1 MNDDLNQFT
10 IEHELQVRLLNLVV
24 DEASDYDRDQL
35 MHLMEQRPELKLYV
49 EHLQHMHGL
58 LVTVGAGD
66 WDKEPAPE
74 TNATEWKL
82 PEDRRN
88 KLLAI
93 LDGRAAQEAP
103 TKTVTL
109 ATPIVKNKRLSFGI
123 RLAVLAASVCV
134 IATVLLLPAK
144 YAARQSA
151 RILRFGN
158 DVTSGMPSPYYL
170 EDDVQYFPP
179 NGDSSQSSAPSPP
192 FGSPAL
198 QSMPLQQSVTV
209 PDGGTLM
216 LGGIKRDANG
226 QVSRG
231 AERVLQEEFAKE
243 NLLAY
248 DKPGEAPRI
257 AGDNV
262 QNNQWDQSRTL
273 TRDEVRDAKKD
284 TSAENV
290 EFFGRWFAGP
300 TTNGPTEGTALDFVE
315 PGSSVRER
323 GLTAA
328 TDPKPATDGIDNLSS
343 IAQAP
348 AAPSSGEALGE
359 GGNYFGTQA
368 ETPTKGYAGMGGG
381 TGGMGGGY
389 GGMGG
394 APPGGGTGGYTEAP
408 DVALGRSVA
417 STGEGGY
424 GAPADAKDVF
434 FGDLEKANK
443 EEKFSKHTD
452 LLEQTLEGID
462 IDSAPIRY
470 PNTEA
475 WQLLAE
481 QRKQRYENSSSTDSP
496 QQVDPQ
502 TKRELAELAD
512 GSLPFDDRRPT
523 ELERTIELQRL
534 NDRLAEQESRGELTG
549 KQSVN
554 RLFKNNGP
562 ASGESTQMMTVSP
575 TIIIPEE
582 EEEKIVSQTEDRFGD
597 ATKSPS
603 EPMYRFVAPKLEK
616 AAESD
621 KVMLGKELK
630 SSLGVEAKAKQVQ
643 PAKPI
648 APVREIAASAEPFS
662 TFSLHVSDV
671 SFQLA
676 QSALNQGQWPA
687 RATLRP
693 EEFLNAF
700 DYQDPT
706 PNDSE
711 MVACQIEQATHPFQ
725 MQRNLVRIAMKTGAS
740 GRALNMPLR
749 LTVLLDISGSMERHD
764 RKYAIQKAFQALA
777 SQLRDQ
783 DQITL
788 IAFAN
793 TPRLIADRYNAEQA
807 RTLSSVIEKTP
818 SQGGTNIEAALT
830 LAREKARE
838 QFVNGGQNRI
848 VMLTDGAVNLG
859 NADPNSLSKQIVE
872 LRNEGIAFDAAG
884 ICAQD
889 LNDEVLEALT
899 RQGDGR
905 YYLINADDSTAESFS
920 KQLAGALRP
929 TAKNVKVQV
938 EFNPQRVG
946 QYRLIG
952 FEKHQLKKED
962 FRNDRVDAA
971 ELAAAEAGVA
981 MYQVEVKPDGVGDV
995 GSVSVR
1001 FQDVSTGQMIERR
1014 WPITYNAK
1022 TPSIDAT
1029 KPTMQLATAATL
1041 FALKLTGEPS
1051 SDRIDF
1057 SMLSGLVS
1065 NVPSAFANQP
1075 RVQALLTMIN
1085 QARSLGEPPQVG
1097 N

>member
-58 LVTVGAGD
+58 LATVGAGD
-66 WDKEPAPE
+66 WNKEPTPE
-74 TNATEWKL
+74 TSESEWKL

-93 LDGRAAQEAP
+93 LDGKSETESPA
-103 TKTVTL
+103 KTITL
-109 ATPIVKNKRLSFGI
+109 ATPIVKNKRLSYFI
-123 RLAVLAASVCV
+123 RLAVVAASICV
-134 IATVLLLPAK
+134 IATVLLLPAQ

-151 RILRFGN
+151 RKLRFGP
-158 DVTSGMPSPYYL
+158 DVSGGTPNAYYL
-170 EDDVQYFPP
+170 DSSVEYSEASRNVAPASPAITAPAFPP
-179 NGDSSQSSAPSPP
+179 PSSSSP
-192 FGSPAL
+192 
-198 QSMPLQQSVTV
+198 VTV
-209 PDGGTLM
+209 PDGGTIM
-216 LGGIKRDANG
+216 LGGIKREANG
-226 QVSRG
+226 RVTRG
-231 AERVLQEEFAKE
+231 SEQVLQEEFAKQ
-243 NLLAY
+243 NIGAF
-248 DKPGEAPRI
+248 DKPGDAPRI
-257 AGDNV
+257 AGDAGK
-262 QNNQWDQSRTL
+262 NNLWDKSSSFA
-273 TRDEVRDAKKD
+273 RDDFQDAKKAAPANGAD
-284 TSAENV
+284 
-290 EFFGRWFAGP
+290 FFGRGLAES
-300 TTNGPTEGTALDFVE
+300 TTNGPVAGKQLDLAE
-315 PGSSVRER
+315 KGLSDREKSE
-323 GLTAA
+323 TIA
-328 TDPKPATDGIDNLSS
+328 TDPMPATDRIDNLLNF
-343 IAQAP
+343 AQSP
-348 AAPSSGEALGE
+348 ATPSSGDVS
-359 GGNYFGTQA
+359 
-368 ETPTKGYAGMGGG
+368 GG
-381 TGGMGGGY
+381 TSNDFRTDGDTASMGYGGMSGGMGGMGGGSGGGRAEGY
-389 GGMGG
+389 GADPGTGSGYGAGMGG
-394 APPGGGTGGYTEAP
+394 MNWQ
-408 DVALGRSVA
+408 VR
-417 STGEGGY
+417 GEGGY
-424 GAPADAKDVF
+424 GDPANPENVTGHRENVNENVVDYSSVPMGTRAAGSEALQDNIPNFDSSQLSDWASLSEKRRRRDLSLSAQDPPTQTNLQENKEAARTADELLRLDAK
-434 FGDLEKANK
+434 
-443 EEKFSKHTD
+443 
-452 LLEQTLEGID
+452 
-462 IDSAPIRY
+462 
-470 PNTEA
+470 
-475 WQLLAE
+475 
-481 QRKQRYENSSSTDSP
+481 
-496 QQVDPQ
+496 
-502 TKRELAELAD
+502 ELN
-512 GSLPFDDRRPT
+512 G
-523 ELERTIELQRL
+523 
-534 NDRLAEQESRGELTG
+534 RLAEQQSQSPSEG
-549 KQSVN
+549 KQ
-554 RLFKNNGP
+554 LNNFRRRI
-562 ASGESTQMMTVSP
+562 SDSQIFDSTLMMTVTP
-575 TIIIPEE
+575 RIIIPEE
-582 EEEKIVSQTEDRFGD
+582 EEEKIVAQTEERFGD
-597 ATKSPS
+597 ATKTPS

-621 KVMLGKELK
+621 KVELSREPK
-630 SSLGVEAKAKQVQ
+630 LSLGVEAKGKQVQ

-648 APVREIAASAEPFS
+648 APVREIAASADPFS

-676 QSALNQGQWPA
+676 QSALSQGQWPA
-687 RATLRP
+687 QSTLRP

-706 PNDSE
+706 PNDAE
-711 MVACQIEQATHPFQ
+711 MVACQMEQATHPFQ
-725 MQRNLVRIAMKTGAS
+725 MQRNLLRIAMKTGAS

-749 LTVLLDISGSMERHD
+749 LTVLLDVSGSMERHD
-764 RKYAIQKAFQALA
+764 RKLAIQKAFQALA

-793 TPRLIADRYNAEQA
+793 TPRLIADRYNVEQSK
-807 RTLSSVIEKTP
+807 TLTSVIEKTP

-889 LNDEVLEALT
+889 LNDEILEALT

-905 YYLINADDSTAESFS
+905 YYLINSDDSTAESFS

-962 FRNDRVDAA
+962 FRNDQVDAA

-981 MYQVEVKPDGVGDV
+981 MYQVEVKPDGIGDV

-1001 FQDVSTGQMIERR
+1001 FQDVSTGQMVERR

-1022 TPSIDAT
+1022 TPSVDTT

-1041 FALKLTGEPS
+1041 FALKLKGEPS
-1051 SDRIDF
+1051 TDRIDF

-1065 NVPSAFANQP
+1065 SLPSGFANQP

>member
-1 MNDDLNQFT
+1 MNDDLNQFS

-24 DEASDYDRDQL
+24 GEASDYDRDQL

-58 LVTVGAGD
+58 LSTVGAGD

-74 TNATEWKL
+74 ASESDWKL
-82 PEDRRN
+82 PEGRRT

-93 LDGRAAQEAP
+93 LDGKLETESPA
-103 TKTVTL
+103 KTITL
-109 ATPIVKNKRLSFGI
+109 ATPIVKNKRLSYGI
-123 RLAVLAASVCV
+123 RLAVLAASICV
-134 IATVLLLPAK
+134 VASLFLLPAQF
-144 YAARQSA
+144 ALRQSA
-151 RILRFGN
+151 RKLRFGP
-158 DVTSGMPSPYYL
+158 DVSGGLPSPYYL
-170 EDDVQYFPP
+170 DSDVVYTEA
-179 NGDSSQSSAPSPP
+179 SSNV
-192 FGSPAL
+192 SPA
-198 QSMPLQQSVTV
+198 SPAITAPAFPTPSSSSPVVV
-209 PDGGTLM
+209 PDGGTIM
-216 LGGIKRDANG
+216 LGGIKRFGNG
-226 QVSRG
+226 QVMRDS
-231 AERVLQEEFAKE
+231 EKVLQEDLAKQ
-243 NLLAY
+243 NTWKV
-248 DKPGEAPRI
+248 DKPGSAPRI
-257 AGDNV
+257 AGDST
-262 QNNQWDQSRTL
+262 QNNLWDESRTL
-273 TRDEVRDAKKD
+273 TRDDFRDAKKD
-284 TSAENV
+284 APANGA
-290 EFFGRWFAGP
+290 EFFGRGLAESS
-300 TTNGPTEGTALDFVE
+300 TNGPAMVKELDFVE
-315 PGSSVRER
+315 PQLSDRER
-323 GLTAA
+323 GGTAA
-328 TDPKPATDGIDNLSS
+328 TDPKPATDGIDNLLNF
-343 IAQAP
+343 AQAP
-348 AAPSSGEALGE
+348 AAPSSGDASGFDR
-359 GGNYFGTQA
+359 NYFGTTD
-368 ETPTKGYAGMGGG
+368 ETPSKGYAGMGGG
-381 TGGMGGGY
+381 LGGMG

-394 APPGGGTGGYTEAP
+394 APGGGGTGGYGEAP
-408 DVALGRSVA
+408 DVAIGRSAA

-424 GAPADAKDVF
+424 GNPANSRNENGQLEDVKDKGV
-434 FGDLEKANK
+434 
-443 EEKFSKHTD
+443 
-452 LLEQTLEGID
+452 
-462 IDSAPIRY
+462 
-470 PNTEA
+470 
-475 WQLLAE
+475 
-481 QRKQRYENSSSTDSP
+481 ENSSVPMDVGAADSRTAQDIIPNFDSSELLGWVALAEKQSEKGRSLSAQDSP
-496 QQVDPQ
+496 TQ
-502 TKRELAELAD
+502 TDFEEKKNLSDLTGNALRFDAKELN
-512 GSLPFDDRRPT
+512 G
-523 ELERTIELQRL
+523 
-534 NDRLAEQESRGELTG
+534 RLAEQESLGELTG

-554 RLFKNNGP
+554 RLYSNSDPGRR
-562 ASGESTQMMTVSP
+562 ESIQMMTVSP
-575 TIIIPEE
+575 RIIIPEE
-582 EEEKIVSQTEDRFGD
+582 GEEKIVEQTEDRFGD

-603 EPMYRFVAPKLEK
+603 EPLYRFVAPKLEK
-616 AAESD
+616 AAASD
-621 KVMLGKELK
+621 KVELSREPK
-630 SSLGVEAKAKQVQ
+630 LSLGVEAKAKQVQ

-687 RATLRP
+687 QPTLRP

-725 MQRNLVRIAMKTGAS
+725 MTRNLVRIAMKTGAS

-889 LNDEVLEALT
+889 LNDEILEALT

-981 MYQVEVKPDGVGDV
+981 MYQVEVKPDGIGDV

-1001 FQDVSTGQMIERR
+1001 FQDVSTGQMVERR

-1022 TPSIDAT
+1022 TPSVDAT

-1041 FALKLTGEPS
+1041 FALKLKGEPS
-1051 SDRIDF
+1051 TDRIDF

-1065 NVPSAFANQP
+1065 NLPSAFANQP

>member
-1 MNDDLNQFT
+1 
-10 IEHELQVRLLNLVV
+10 
-24 DEASDYDRDQL
+24 
-35 MHLMEQRPELKLYV
+35 
-49 EHLQHMHGL
+49 
-58 LVTVGAGD
+58 
-66 WDKEPAPE
+66 
-74 TNATEWKL
+74 
-82 PEDRRN
+82 
-88 KLLAI
+88 
-93 LDGRAAQEAP
+93 
-103 TKTVTL
+103 
-109 ATPIVKNKRLSFGI
+109 
-123 RLAVLAASVCV
+123 
-134 IATVLLLPAK
+134 
-144 YAARQSA
+144 
-151 RILRFGN
+151 
-158 DVTSGMPSPYYL
+158 
-170 EDDVQYFPP
+170 
-179 NGDSSQSSAPSPP
+179 
-192 FGSPAL
+192 
-198 QSMPLQQSVTV
+198 
-209 PDGGTLM
+209 
-216 LGGIKRDANG
+216 
-226 QVSRG
+226 
-231 AERVLQEEFAKE
+231 
-243 NLLAY
+243 
-248 DKPGEAPRI
+248 
-257 AGDNV
+257 
-262 QNNQWDQSRTL
+262 
-273 TRDEVRDAKKD
+273 
-284 TSAENV
+284 
-290 EFFGRWFAGP
+290 
-300 TTNGPTEGTALDFVE
+300 
-315 PGSSVRER
+315 
-323 GLTAA
+323 
-328 TDPKPATDGIDNLSS
+328 
-343 IAQAP
+343 
-348 AAPSSGEALGE
+348 
-359 GGNYFGTQA
+359 
-368 ETPTKGYAGMGGG
+368 MGGG
-381 TGGMGGGY
+381 LGGMGGGMDRGDGTSPGAGSGY
-389 GGMGG
+389 GLGMGG
-394 APPGGGTGGYTEAP
+394 PTG
-408 DVALGRSVA
+408 
-417 STGEGGY
+417 GEGGY
-424 GAPADAKDVF
+424 GVPIDGRVVIGQSDRESKVGKDSLQQLKENKPTDQPTPF
-434 FGDLEKANK
+434 FM
-443 EEKFSKHTD
+443 
-452 LLEQTLEGID
+452 D
-462 IDSAPIRY
+462 IATPEALAAQLGEPKRR
-470 PNTEA
+470 TE
-475 WQLLAE
+475 
-481 QRKQRYENSSSTDSP
+481 SS
-496 QQVDPQ
+496 
-502 TKRELAELAD
+502 ELAD
-512 GSLPFDDRRPT
+512 GMLPFDDRRPT
-523 ELERTIELQRL
+523 ELKRTIELQRL

-554 RLFKNNGP
+554 RLYSNSDPGR
-562 ASGESTQMMTVSP
+562 GESTLMMTVSP
-575 TIIIPEE
+575 AIIIPEE

-603 EPMYRFVAPKLEK
+603 EPMSRFVAPKLEK
-616 AAESD
+616 SAESD

-630 SSLGVEAKAKQVQ
+630 SSLGVDVKAKQVQ

-807 RTLSSVIEKTP
+807 RTLSTVIEKTP

-859 NADPNSLSKQIVE
+859 NADPSSLSKQIVE

-946 QYRLIG
+946 QYLLIG

-1029 KPTMQLATAATL
+1029 KPAMQLATASTL

-1065 NVPSAFANQP
+1065 NLQSAFANQP

>member
-1 MNDDLNQFT
+1 MNDDLNQFS

-58 LVTVGAGD
+58 LSTVGAGD
-66 WDKEPAPE
+66 WDKEPTPE
-74 TNATEWKL
+74 TSESEWKL
-82 PEDRRN
+82 PEDRRT

-93 LDGRAAQEAP
+93 LDGKSETESPA
-103 TKTVTL
+103 KTITL
-109 ATPIVKNKRLSFGI
+109 ATPIVKNKRLSYGI
-123 RLAVLAASVCV
+123 RLAVLAASICV
-134 IATVLLLPAK
+134 IVGVFALPVV
-144 YAARQSA
+144 YTARQAAWSPLMME
-151 RILRFGN
+151 RSRSKEN
-158 DVTSGMPSPYYL
+158 DLSPYYL

-179 NGDSSQSSAPSPP
+179 NANSGQRSNLTPP
-192 FGSPAL
+192 FGAPDL
-198 QSMPLQQSVTV
+198 QSAPLQLSVTI
-209 PDGGTLM
+209 PDGGTVT
-216 LGGIKRDANG
+216 LGGIKREANG
-226 QVSRG
+226 QVTRG
-231 AERVLQEEFAKE
+231 SERVLQEDLAKQ
-243 NLLAY
+243 NTLAF
-248 DKPGEAPRI
+248 DKPGSAPRI
-257 AGDNV
+257 AGDANK
-262 QNNQWDQSRTL
+262 NNLWDESSAL
-273 TRDEVRDAKKD
+273 ARDDFQDAKKAAPANGAD
-284 TSAENV
+284 
-290 EFFGRWFAGP
+290 FFGRGLAES
-300 TTNGPTEGTALDFVE
+300 TTNGPVAGKELDFVE
-315 PGSSVRER
+315 KGLSDRER
-323 GLTAA
+323 GGTTA
-328 TDPKPATDGIDNLSS
+328 TDPMPATDRLDNLLSF
-343 IAQAP
+343 AQSP
-348 AAPSSGEALGE
+348 TTPSRSDASGGTS
-359 GGNYFGTQA
+359 NDFGTEG
-368 ETPTKGYAGMGGG
+368 ETASMGYGGKG
-381 TGGMGGGY
+381 GGMGGGPGGGSAEGY
-389 GGMGG
+389 GTPPSANFEYGSGMGGMGG
-394 APPGGGTGGYTEAP
+394 IGWQA
-408 DVALGRSVA
+408 R
-417 STGEGGY
+417 GEGGY
-424 GAPADAKDVF
+424 SGSTDFRNVIGQSDKEARDVKDSLQQLNENKPADQPTPF
-434 FGDLEKANK
+434 FSDITTPEAFAAQQN
-443 EEKFSKHTD
+443 ESK
-452 LLEQTLEGID
+452 
-462 IDSAPIRY
+462 
-470 PNTEA
+470 
-475 WQLLAE
+475 
-481 QRKQRYENSSSTDSP
+481 QRKELS
-496 QQVDPQ
+496 
-502 TKRELAELAD
+502 ELAED
-512 GSLPFDDRRPT
+512 SLRLDVK
-523 ELERTIELQRL
+523 EL
-534 NDRLAEQESRGELTG
+534 NGRLAEQQPQSPSEG
-549 KQSVN
+549 KQSIN
-554 RLFKNNGP
+554 RLYSNSDLGRTDSNL
-562 ASGESTQMMTVSP
+562 MMTVSP
-575 TIIIPEE
+575 ANIIPEG
-582 EEEKIVSQTEDRFGD
+582 EEEKLLAQTEDRFGD
-597 ATKSPS
+597 ATKTPS

-616 AAESD
+616 AAASD
-621 KVMLGKELK
+621 KVELGRELK
-630 SSLGVEAKAKQVQ
+630 LSLGVEAKAKQVQ

-676 QSALNQGQWPA
+676 QSALSQGQWPA
-687 RATLRP
+687 RTTLRP

-706 PNDSE
+706 PNDAE

-764 RKYAIQKAFQALA
+764 RKFAIQKAFQALA

-807 RTLSSVIEKTP
+807 RTLSTVIEKTP

-905 YYLINADDSTAESFS
+905 YYLINSDDSTAESFS

-938 EFNPQRVG
+938 EFNPQRVD

-962 FRNDRVDAA
+962 FRNDQVDAA

-981 MYQVEVKPDGVGDV
+981 MYQVEVKPDGIGDV

-1001 FQDVSTGQMIERR
+1001 FQDVSTGQMVERR

-1022 TPSIDAT
+1022 TPSVDAT

-1051 SDRIDF
+1051 TDRIDF
-1057 SMLSGLVS
+1057 ATLSGLVS
-1065 NVPSAFANQP
+1065 NLPSAFANQP